1 MPHLTRTL
9 SLAAVVLFGVA
20 YMAPIIV
27 LGTFGVLA
35 EETKGNVPTAYL
47 AASIAMF
54 FTALS
59 YSHMAKAYPVA
70 GSAYTYVRKSI
81 SNKLGFLAGWVILLD
96 YFFIPMVI
104 WLIGAAFL
112 HDAFPNISLSIW
124 LIGFIVITTVIN
136 VIGLEFAKGVNSLLM
151 LIQTLI
157 IIAFIVLCIHYV
169 GTDGSTPLF
178 SFKPFWNEHAHLT
191 HILAG
196 GAVACYSFL
205 GFDAVTTLAD
215 ETKDPKKNIP
225 RAIILVTL
233 VGGAI
238 FVITSYFVQLAHP
251 SFIFQHVDSAATE
264 IARNI
269 GGDIFA
275 IFFLIGLVVGQFA
288 SGVSAQTSAS
298 RLLYAMGKDNVFPKV
313 FFGKLYSRF
322 STPANNIILCGVIAL
337 IGTQIDVL
345 TAASFINFGAFLA
358 FMLVNVSVI
367 NHFWIREKHRSG
379 LQIISYLIFPL
390 IGLITTFWL
399 FINLDKF
406 AFILGIIWLVIGI
419 IYLAV
424 LTDMFKK
431 DPPEVHF
438 EHVE

>member
-35 EETKGNVPTAYL
+35 EETNGNVPMAYL

-59 YSHMAKAYPVA
+59 YSHMAKAYPVS

-124 LIGFIVITTVIN
+124 LIGFIVVTTIIN

-157 IIAFIVLCIHYV
+157 IVAFIALCIHYV
-169 GTDGSTPLF
+169 GTDGTTPLF
-178 SFKPFWNEHAHLT
+178 SLKPFWNHQAHLS

-215 ETKDPKKNIP
+215 ETKDPQKNIP
-225 RAIILVTL
+225 RAIILATL
-233 VGGAI
+233 SGGAI

-251 SFIFQHVDSAATE
+251 SFVFQHVDSAAIE

-298 RLLYAMGKDNVFPKV
+298 RLLYAMGKDNVFPKS
-313 FFGKLYSRF
+313 FFGKLNNRF
-322 STPANNIILCGVIAL
+322 LTPANNIILCGVFAL

-345 TAASFINFGAFLA
+345 TAASFINFGAFMA
-358 FMLVNVSVI
+358 FMLVNFSVI
-367 NHFWIREKHRSG
+367 NHFWVREKQRSG
-379 LQIISYLIFPL
+379 MKVISYLIFPL
-390 IGLITTFWL
+390 IGLMTTFWL
-399 FINLDKF
+399 FINLDKYAF
-406 AFILGIIWLVIGI
+406 ALGIVWLVIGI
-419 IYLAV
+419 VYLAV

-438 EHVE
+438 N